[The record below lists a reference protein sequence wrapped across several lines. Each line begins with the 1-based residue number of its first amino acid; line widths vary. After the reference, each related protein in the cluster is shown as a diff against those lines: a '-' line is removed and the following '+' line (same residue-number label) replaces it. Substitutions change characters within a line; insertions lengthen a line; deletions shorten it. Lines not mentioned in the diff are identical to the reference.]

1 VDPSIAAAAAAKALA
16 DAKAAADAKALA
28 EKKAAEEAELLATL
42 KAAAELKAAEE
53 KAAAEKAAAEL
64 KAAEEK
70 AAAEAAAAAALK
82 AAQEIAEAA
91 LKAAA
96 EKKALE
102 DAAAAAL
109 LAAKKIVPK
118 VTVYSL
124 SSTLKL
130 STYDTAY
137 LKKYVSQLSPTAQV
151 TCVGYIYT
159 GNTSYVRAK
168 ALAKSQA
175 NAVCSMMKKQ
185 KKTIKTTTVLYPA
198 SKAPKAAV
206 GSKWVTVSYR
216 VDSFKK

>member
-1 VDPSIAAAAAAKALA
+1 VDPAVAEAAAR
-16 DAKAAADAKALA
+16 ALA
-28 EKKAAEEAELLATL
+28 EKIAADA
-42 KAAAELKAAEE
+42 KAAAELKAAQDKQAAEAAQAAAI
-53 KAAAEKAAAEL
+53 KAAKEIADAQVKAAAEL
-64 KAAEEK
+64 KATQDKAAEDLRIAEELRTAQAK
-70 AAAEAAAAAALK
+70 ADAD
-82 AAQEIAEAA
+82 

-124 SSTLKL
+124 TSSLKL
-130 STYDTAY
+130 STYDSAY

-159 GNTSYVRAK
+159 GNTSYAKAK
-168 ALAKSQA
+168 ALAQSQA
-175 NAVCSMMKKQ
+175 NTVCSMMKKQ

-198 SKAPKAAV
+198 SKAPKAAA

>member
-1 VDPSIAAAAAAKALA
+1 LTEKT
-16 DAKAAADAKALA
+16 AADA
-28 EKKAAEEAELLATL
+28 
-42 KAAAELKAAEE
+42 KAAAELKAATE
-53 KAAAEKAAAEL
+53 KAVADAAL
-64 KAAEEK
+64 
-70 AAAEAAAAAALK
+70 AAALK
-82 AAQEIAEAA
+82 AAQEIADAQAKAA
-91 LKAAA
+91 AELKAAQDKAAEDLRIAEELRIAQVKTDSDLKAAA

-130 STYDTAY
+130 NTYDMAY

-159 GNTSYVRAK
+159 GNTSYAKAK
-168 ALAKSQA
+168 ALAQSQA

-185 KKTIKTTTVLYPA
+185 KKTIKTATVLYPA